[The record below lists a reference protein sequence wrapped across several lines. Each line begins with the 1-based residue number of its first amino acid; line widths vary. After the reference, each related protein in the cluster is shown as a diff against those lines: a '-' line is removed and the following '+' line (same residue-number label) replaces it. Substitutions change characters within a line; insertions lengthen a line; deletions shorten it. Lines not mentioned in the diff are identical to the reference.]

1 MRYVYSVLFGL
12 ALGASSVF
20 VHNFYSPIG
29 LLLSIAAT
37 FLGIWAAG
45 RLWGRRIYK
54 VAAAAAWA
62 VVVLRAVYPG
72 INNEF
77 LILGNTN
84 GVSLVNFGFIALVIA
99 ILAPL

>member
-20 VHNFYSPIG
+20 IHNFYSPTG
-29 LLLSIAAT
+29 LALSIAAT
-37 FLGIWAAG
+37 FLGIWAVG
-45 RLWGRRIYK
+45 RLWGKRIYK

-84 GVSLVNFGFIALVIA
+84 GVSLVNFGFIAVVIA